1 MHLTNDSMKR
11 AARVKLMIFDVD
23 GVLTDGSL
31 HFGPDGEVMKT
42 FNVHDGLGIKLLQES
57 GVQTAI
63 ISARQSPIVT
73 RRAADLGIK
82 HVLQGVHDKRV
93 PFLKLLADTGLTAEQ
108 CGYIGDDVIDLPL
121 LTRVGFAVSVPNG
134 RPEARQHAHLV
145 TEAAGG
151 LGAVREVCELLL
163 RAQGN
168 HAAIMAQFLA

>member
-1 MHLTNDSMKR
+1 MRLTENNMER
-11 AARVKLMIFDVD
+11 AAKVKLMIFDVD

-31 HFGPDGEVMKT
+31 HFGSDGEMMKT

-63 ISARQSPIVT
+63 VSARQSLIVA
-73 RRAADLGIK
+73 RRASDLGIM

-93 PFLKLLADTGLTAEQ
+93 PFLKLLADTGLTADQ
-108 CGYIGDDVIDLPL
+108 CGYIGDDVIDLPI

-134 RPEARQHAHLV
+134 RLEVRQRAHYV

-151 LGAVREVCELLL
+151 AGAVREVCELLL
-163 RAQGN
+163 RAQGT